1 MNKSKI
7 RLDAK
12 ALAQI
17 ILGLARHGYEVELVT
32 NRSCRVLVLGH
43 KKSIPSEVLISLRK
57 SRFECSYL
65 DVSPYYD
72 ADGNRRHR
80 SYFRGPL

>member
-1 MNKSKI
+1 MNKSNI
-7 RLDAK
+7 RPDAK

-17 ILGLARHGYEVELVT
+17 ILSLARQGYEVELVT

-43 KKSIPSEVLISLRK
+43 KKSIPSELVLSLSK
-57 SRFECSYL
+57 CRFECSYL

-72 ADGNRRHR
+72 ADGNRRRR
-80 SYFRGPL
+80 SYFRSPL

>member
-1 MNKSKI
+1 MNKSKV
-7 RLDAK
+7 RPDAQ

-17 ILGLARHGYEVELVT
+17 ILSLAREGYEVELVT

-43 KKSIPSEVLISLRK
+43 KKSIPSEVVLSLRK

-72 ADGNRRHR
+72 ADGNRRRR
-80 SYFRGPL
+80 SYFRSPL